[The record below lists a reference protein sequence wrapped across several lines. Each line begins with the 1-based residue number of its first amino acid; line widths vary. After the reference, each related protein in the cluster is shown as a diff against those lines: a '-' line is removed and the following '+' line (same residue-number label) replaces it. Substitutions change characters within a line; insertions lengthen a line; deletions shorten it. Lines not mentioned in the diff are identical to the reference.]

1 MLALSH
7 WNTNQWCSWE
17 VNMCHYNADTAICSI
32 AWPLSLSFIYS
43 LKNPATSI
51 AYAQGNIGTSL
62 AQNVSQSC
70 DYWLDSKSL

>member
-1 MLALSH
+1 MPTQQFAALPDH
-7 WNTNQWCSWE
+7 YL
-17 VNMCHYNADTAICSI
+17 CH
-32 AWPLSLSFIYS
+32 LYS

-70 DYWLDSKSL
+70 DYWLNRNLCNWK